1 MMKRF
6 HALLLASA
14 LAFASSAP
22 HAADLLEIF
31 KQARQQDPV
40 YQAAAADL
48 RARMEAKPQA
58 RSGLLPNIGAS
69 ANYSRNRFD
78 PKHAEATYS
87 TTENYALELRQ
98 SLFHRDRL
106 LRLDQADYLIA
117 QAEADYAAAT
127 QALVLRVSDAYFAT
141 LAAHD
146 TLRFATAEK
155 DAITR
160 QLDQAQQRF
169 EVGLTAITDVHES
182 QAAYDLVFSREIE
195 AQAQL
200 DNAYEAL
207 RELAG
212 MRPPALAAL
221 STELP
226 LVEPVPQSPDA
237 WVETALEQN
246 LALVATMARLAVRQY
261 EIGIQ
266 RAGHL
271 PTLDLTAGY
280 GYRDQALTSVGAQNI
295 EREEASVGLELN
307 IPIYSG
313 GLTSSRTREAR
324 ERFQEGQAHVE
335 SARRNAERQVRDAFR
350 GITADI
356 SQVRALDQ
364 ALQSTRTALRAQ
376 EAGLEVGTRTTVD
389 VLNAQRELYRAER
402 DRAQA
407 RYTYLLNGLRLKQA
421 AGILDAEDLVPI
433 NNYLYLQ

>member
-1 MMKRF
+1 MMKRL
-6 HALLLASA
+6 HAFLLASA
-14 LAFASSAP
+14 LALAAP
-22 HAADLLEIF
+22 MSQGANLLEIF
-31 KQARQQDPV
+31 EQARQQDPV

-48 RARMEAKPQA
+48 RARMEARPQA
-58 RSGLLPNIGAS
+58 RSGLLPNIGAG

-78 PKHAEATYS
+78 PSDAEANYS
-87 TTENYALELRQ
+87 TNRSWGLQLRQ
-98 SLFHRDRL
+98 SLYRQDRL
-106 LRLDQADYLIA
+106 LQLGQADHVIA

-127 QALVLRVSDAYFAT
+127 QGLVLRVSEAYFAT

-146 TLRFATAEK
+146 TLRFARAEM

-169 EVGLTAITDVHES
+169 EVGLTAITDVHET
-182 QAAYDLVFSREIE
+182 QAAYDLAVSREIE

-207 RELAG
+207 RELTG
-212 MRPPALAAL
+212 SRPRTLAAL
-221 STELP
+221 STDLP
-226 LVEPVPQSPDA
+226 LVGPDPEAPDA
-237 WVETALEQN
+237 WVDTALEQN
-246 LALVATMARLAVRQY
+246 LALVSAMAGLGVRQE
-261 EIGIQ
+261 EIRIQ

-271 PTLDLTAGY
+271 PTLDLTASY
-280 GYRDQALTSVGAQNI
+280 TNQDQNFGGIQQI
-295 EREEASVGLELN
+295 EREDSSIGLELN

-324 ERFQEGQAHVE
+324 ERFQEAQAQVE
-335 SARRNAERQVRDAFR
+335 GVRRNAERQVREAFR
-350 GITADI
+350 GVTADI

-364 ALQSTRTALRAQ
+364 ALQSSRTALRAQ

-389 VLNAQRELYRAER
+389 VLNAQRELFRAER

-433 NNYLYLQ
+433 NDRLQ

>member
-1 MMKRF
+1 MMKRILI
-6 HALLLASA
+6 LLFTTVLGLGATAPQAAS
-14 LAFASSAP
+14 
-22 HAADLLEIF
+22 LLEIYE
-31 KQARQQDPV
+31 QARQSDPA

-48 RARMEAKPQA
+48 RARLEARPQA
-58 RSGLLPNIGAS
+58 RSGLLPNVGFTGTI
-69 ANYSRNRFD
+69 SRDRFD
-78 PKHAEATYS
+78 PSGDPSSTS
-87 TTENYALELRQ
+87 TTETYGLALRQ
-98 SLFHRDRL
+98 SLFHRDRML
-106 LRLDQADYLIA
+106 QLGQADYLVA

-146 TLRFATAEK
+146 TLRFAEAEK
-155 DAITR
+155 NAITR

-169 EVGLTAITDVHES
+169 EVGLTAITDVHET
-182 QAAYDLVFSREIE
+182 QAAYDLAVSREID

-212 MRPPALAAL
+212 MRPPALATL
-221 STELP
+221 HTDLP
-226 LVEPVPQSPDA
+226 LVEPEPQSPDA
-237 WVETALEQN
+237 WVDTALEQN
-246 LALVATMARLAVRQY
+246 LALVSAMAGLAVRQ
-261 EIGIQ
+261 EEVRIQ

-280 GYRDQALTSVGAQNI
+280 GYRDQALTSAGAQNI
-295 EREEASVGLELN
+295 EREEGSIGLELN
-307 IPIYSG
+307 IPVYSG

-324 ERFQEGQAHVE
+324 ARFQESQALVDGV
-335 SARRNAERQVRDAFR
+335 RRNAERQVREAYR
-350 GITADI
+350 GVTADI

-364 ALQSTRTALRAQ
+364 ALQSSRTALRAQ

-389 VLNAQRELYRAER
+389 VLNAQRELFRAER

-421 AGILDAEDLVPI
+421 AGILGPDDLAPI
-433 NNYLYLQ
+433 NAYLQ

>member
-1 MMKRF
+1 MMMKRLCLYLIAA
-6 HALLLASA
+6 ALGLATA
-14 LAFASSAP
+14 AP
-22 HAADLLEIF
+22 QAANLLELYE
-31 KQARQQDPV
+31 QARLSDPV

-48 RARMEAKPQA
+48 RARLEAKPQA
-58 RSGLLPNIGAS
+58 RSGLLPNVGFTGTI
-69 ANYSRNRFD
+69 SRDRFD
-78 PKHAEATYS
+78 PRGAPSNTS
-87 TTENYALELRQ
+87 TTETYGLALRQ
-98 SLFHRDRL
+98 SLFRRDRL
-106 LRLDQADYLIA
+106 LQLDQADYLVA

-146 TLRFATAEK
+146 TLLFAAAEK
-155 DAITR
+155 NAITR

-169 EVGLTAITDVHES
+169 EVGLTAITDVHET
-182 QAAYDLVFSREIE
+182 QAAYDLAVSREIE

-212 MRPPALAAL
+212 MRPQALAAL
-221 STELP
+221 STDLP
-226 LVEPVPQSPDA
+226 LVEPEPRSPDA
-237 WVETALEQN
+237 WVDTALEQN
-246 LALVATMARLAVRQY
+246 LALVSAMAGLAVRQQ
-261 EIGIQ
+261 EVRIQ

-280 GYRDQALTSVGAQNI
+280 GYRDQALTSAGAQNI
-295 EREEASVGLELN
+295 EREEGSIGLELN

-324 ERFQEGQAHVE
+324 ARFQESQALVDGV
-335 SARRNAERQVRDAFR
+335 RRNAERQVREAYR
-350 GITADI
+350 GVTADI

-364 ALQSTRTALRAQ
+364 ALQSSRTALRAQ
-376 EAGLEVGTRTTVD
+376 EAGMEVGTRTTVD
-389 VLNAQRELYRAER
+389 VLNAQRELFRAER

-421 AGILDAEDLVPI
+421 AGILGPEDLAPI
-433 NNYLYLQ
+433 NAYLQ

>member
-14 LAFASSAP
+14 LALAAP
-22 HAADLLEIF
+22 MSQGANLLEIYE
-31 KQARQQDPV
+31 QARHSDPT

-48 RARMEAKPQA
+48 RARLEVKPQA
-58 RSGLLPNIGAS
+58 RSGLLPNVGFTGSI
-69 ANYSRNRFD
+69 SRDRFD
-78 PKHAEATYS
+78 PRGAPSSSS
-87 TTENYALELRQ
+87 TTEVYGLVLRQ

-106 LRLDQADYLIA
+106 LLLGQADYLIA

-127 QALVLRVSDAYFAT
+127 QALVLRVSEAYFAT

-146 TLRFATAEK
+146 TLRFAEAEK
-155 DAITR
+155 NAITR

-169 EVGLTAITDVHES
+169 EVGLTAITDVHET
-182 QAAYDLVFSREIE
+182 QAAFDLAVSREIE

-212 MRPPALAAL
+212 MRPQALAVL
-221 STELP
+221 STDLP
-226 LVEPVPQSPDA
+226 LVEPAPQSPDA
-237 WVETALEQN
+237 WVDTALEQN
-246 LALVATMARLAVRQY
+246 LALVSAMAGLAVRQ
-261 EIGIQ
+261 EEVRIQ

-280 GYRDQALTSVGAQNI
+280 GYRDQALTSAGAQNI
-295 EREEASVGLELN
+295 EREEGSIGLELN

-324 ERFQEGQAHVE
+324 ERFQESQALVDGV
-335 SARRNAERQVRDAFR
+335 RRSAERQVREAFR
-350 GITADI
+350 GVTADI

-364 ALQSTRTALRAQ
+364 ALQSSRTALRAQ

-389 VLNAQRELYRAER
+389 VLNAQRELFRAER

-421 AGILDAEDLVPI
+421 AGILNAEDLVPI
-433 NNYLYLQ
+433 NDRLQ

>member
-22 HAADLLEIF
+22 QAADLLEIF
-31 KQARQQDPV
+31 EQARQQDPV

-48 RARMEAKPQA
+48 RARMEARPQA
-58 RSGLLPNIGAS
+58 RSGLLPNIGAG

-78 PKHAEATYS
+78 PKDAEANYS
-87 TTENYALELRQ
+87 TNQTWGLELRQ

-106 LRLDQADYLIA
+106 LQLDQADFLIA
-117 QAEADYAAAT
+117 QAEADFAAAT
-127 QALVLRVSDAYFAT
+127 QGLVLRVSEAYFAT

-146 TLRFATAEK
+146 TLRFARAEK

-169 EVGLTAITDVHES
+169 EVGLTAITDVHET
-182 QAAYDLVFSREIE
+182 QAAYDLALSREIE

-207 RELAG
+207 RELTG
-212 MRPPALAAL
+212 SRPRTLAVL
-221 STELP
+221 STDLP
-226 LVEPVPQSPDA
+226 LLGPDPEAPDA
-237 WVETALEQN
+237 WVDTALEQN
-246 LALVATMARLAVRQY
+246 LALVSAMAGLGVRQ
-261 EIGIQ
+261 EEVRIQ

-271 PTLDLTAGY
+271 PTLDLTASY
-280 GYRDQALTSVGAQNI
+280 TNQDQNFGGIQQI
-295 EREEASVGLELN
+295 EREDSSVGLELN

-324 ERFQEGQAHVE
+324 ERFQEAQAQVE
-335 SARRNAERQVRDAFR
+335 GVRRNAERQVRDAYR
-350 GITADI
+350 GVTADI

-364 ALQSTRTALRAQ
+364 ALQSSRTALRAQ

-389 VLNAQRELYRAER
+389 VLNAQRELFRAER

-421 AGILDAEDLVPI
+421 AGILEAEDLVPI
-433 NNYLYLQ
+433 NDRLQ